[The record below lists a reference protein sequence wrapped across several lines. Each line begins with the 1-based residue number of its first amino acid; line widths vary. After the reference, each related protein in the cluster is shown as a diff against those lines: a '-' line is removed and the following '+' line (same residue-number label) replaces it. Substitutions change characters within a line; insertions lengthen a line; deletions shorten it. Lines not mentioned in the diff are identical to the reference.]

1 MEKYRMENCTKQE
14 KEHIYDGI
22 LAYNEKQGIFYED
35 MSFCIKDE
43 QGEMIAGV
51 VVIRKG
57 KFIDL
62 QYLWVQEEHRK
73 EGLGSHILNEV
84 EKRAKEKGA
93 TRVSI
98 ETFGFQ
104 APKFYPR
111 HGYTLFA
118 EAKNCIGKHS
128 RYYFTKEI

>member
-1 MEKYRMENCTKQE
+1 MTNCTKQE
-14 KEHIYDGI
+14 RECIYEGI
-22 LAYNEKQGIFYED
+22 LKYNEKQGIFYED
-35 MSFCIKDE
+35 MSFCLKND

-51 VVIRKG
+51 VAIRKG
-57 KFIDL
+57 QFIDL
-62 QYLWVQEEHRK
+62 QYLWVHEGYRK
-73 EGLGSHILNEV
+73 EGLGSSILNEV

-118 EAKNCIGKHS
+118 EAKNCVDEYS